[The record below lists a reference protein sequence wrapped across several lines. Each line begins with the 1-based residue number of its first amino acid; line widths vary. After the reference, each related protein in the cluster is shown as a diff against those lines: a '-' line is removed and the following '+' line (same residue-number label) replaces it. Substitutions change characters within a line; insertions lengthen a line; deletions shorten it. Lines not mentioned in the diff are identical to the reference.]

1 MDLKVALQTLK
12 AYKADRQKL
21 ADKVINQ
28 KNLFKELLRY
38 SFSDDSQVNY
48 RACWILEYVCIAKLQ
63 WIYQHLDL
71 FIEQLPRLENE
82 SSKRS
87 CAKVCELLCREYY
100 LKQDEQVREAFTT
113 VHLEKL
119 TTICFDWLISE
130 TKVATKAYAMECLQ
144 LLGADFNWI
153 HPELTAILHKGI
165 PEHSMA
171 YTARARHILNKI

>member
-1 MDLKVALQTLK
+1 MNSTPKMDLKVALQTLK

-48 RACWILEYVCIAKLQ
+48 RACWILEYVCIAKLH

-87 CAKVCELLCREYY
+87 CAKVCELLCRE
-100 LKQDEQVREAFTT
+100 
-113 VHLEKL
+113 
-119 TTICFDWLISE
+119 
-130 TKVATKAYAMECLQ
+130 
-144 LLGADFNWI
+144 
-153 HPELTAILHKGI
+153 
-165 PEHSMA
+165 
-171 YTARARHILNKI
+171 